1 MANAYND
8 EEIISPNTNSMDFC
22 PLKEKINVELLNYAI
37 DNCEELEIPS
47 ETLVKMRQLKR
58 VVSVRGW
65 YEPQYQRTGV
75 AGNGRIFC
83 KRGVSAIGM
92 KREWRNALAYI
103 DYRDCDMVNAC
114 YQVALEAAI
123 KYGVP
128 HTHIKNYIDNRE
140 EKLKAKMERNK
151 CSRDVAKGSYSCML
165 FKEHKKTKSNTLASE
180 IQILHNTIRDNEE
193 QVVKAVEADMKKKR
207 VSDNKNGKIFAH
219 YYQIREAEILRLAV
233 LYLKREGQEVAGLLH
248 DGCYIKKTNS
258 DGEEKALYS
267 LTSLNNYLRDTHG
280 INIEFAYKPMRD
292 LPSKLTEE
300 NLMLTR
306 EQALDREKARYY
318 DLREEFEKEICKVI
332 TETKF
337 IQETTT
343 SDNKIKR
350 IAYSTTG
357 LKDAYCDWAPAK
369 NFKTSLITGKKNPSL
384 FIENYILDPDK
395 RQYNYIDFIPD
406 ANECPED
413 VFNVFKGFAVA
424 RLSNTN
430 PEITENDLND
440 FALLRDWLTNLFSDT
455 TTEQTK
461 VNVGYIHKWL
471 ANTFQNP
478 TRRSEI
484 MIILKGRK
492 GIGKSDF
499 CELIKQMIGKEHF
512 FQTSDPS
519 SEIFGKFNET
529 LDRKTF
535 VNIDEPTGLDNEANI
550 EKMKGAITCK
560 DLNIKR
566 KFCDTES
573 SIAYQ
578 NYFMTLNHENTG
590 IHITSD
596 NRRFAMFESAKMGY
610 ENDEYL
616 PFYNAIRNPIA
627 QVLFYRFLMTEI
639 DLTNFTFTRDTIPK
653 TDFLKRSQLNNIP
666 NYHSYMEQFILGS
679 QTKEVANFTRL
690 VSGNWR
696 GLCGDLYRGYLKFCD
711 DIGAD
716 RSAKITQRSFKQE
729 IFSLAGIT
737 IKRYNYGEC
746 FIIDTLELTSSLRI
760 LGLEVAVSNPSEEP
774 EFHDSED
781 ETGSTSISQG
791 HIHTLADI

>member
-1 MANAYND
+1 MSVIMAIRIYH
-8 EEIISPNTNSMDFC
+8 IS
-22 PLKEKINVELLNYAI
+22 
-37 DNCEELEIPS
+37 
-47 ETLVKMRQLKR
+47 
-58 VVSVRGW
+58 
-65 YEPQYQRTGV
+65 
-75 AGNGRIFC
+75 
-83 KRGVSAIGM
+83 
-92 KREWRNALAYI
+92 
-103 DYRDCDMVNAC
+103 
-114 YQVALEAAI
+114 
-123 KYGVP
+123 
-128 HTHIKNYIDNRE
+128 
-140 EKLKAKMERNK
+140 
-151 CSRDVAKGSYSCML
+151 
-165 FKEHKKTKSNTLASE
+165 
-180 IQILHNTIRDNEE
+180 
-193 QVVKAVEADMKKKR
+193 
-207 VSDNKNGKIFAH
+207 KIFAH

-233 LYLKREGQEVAGLLH
+233 LYLKRDGQEVAGLLH

-258 DGEEKALYS
+258 DGEEKPLYS
-267 LTSLNNYLRDTHG
+267 LTSLNSYLRDTHG
-280 INIEFAYKPMRD
+280 INVEFAYKPMRD
-292 LPSKLTEE
+292 LPRNLSQD

-318 DLREEFEKEICKVI
+318 ELREEFEKEICKI
-332 TETKF
+332 IDDTKY
-337 IQETTT
+337 IKEYTTPAG
-343 SDNKIKR
+343 KIR
-350 IAYSTTG
+350 RVAYSVNG
-357 LKDAYCDWAPAK
+357 LKDSYCDWSVAG
-369 NFKTSLITGKKNPSL
+369 NYRTSVITNKKNPGL

-395 RQYNYIDFIPD
+395 KQYTYIDFIPD
-406 ANECPED
+406 ASECPDD

-430 PEITENDLND
+430 PDITENDLND
-440 FALLRDWLTNLFSDT
+440 FALIKEWITNLFSDT

-461 VNVGYIHKWL
+461 INVDYIYKWL

-484 MIILKGRK
+484 MIVLKGRK

-512 FQTSDPS
+512 FQTSDPAN
-519 SEIFGKFNET
+519 EIFGKFNET

-573 SIAYQ
+573 SVAYQ

-590 IHITSD
+590 IHITAD

-610 ENDEYL
+610 KNDEYL
-616 PFYNAIRNPIA
+616 PFYNAIRNPKA
-627 QVLFYRFLMTEI
+627 QVLLYRFLMTEI
-639 DLTNFTFTRDTIPK
+639 NLTDFLFTRDTIPK

-679 QTKEVANFTRL
+679 QTKEVANFGRL
-690 VSGNWR
+690 ASGNWR
-696 GLCGDLYRGYLKFCD
+696 GLCGDLYRGYIKFCD

-729 IFSLAGIT
+729 IYSLTGIT

-746 FIIDTLELTSSLRI
+746 FIIDTLELTNSLRS

-781 ETGSTSISQG
+781 ETGSTSTSQV